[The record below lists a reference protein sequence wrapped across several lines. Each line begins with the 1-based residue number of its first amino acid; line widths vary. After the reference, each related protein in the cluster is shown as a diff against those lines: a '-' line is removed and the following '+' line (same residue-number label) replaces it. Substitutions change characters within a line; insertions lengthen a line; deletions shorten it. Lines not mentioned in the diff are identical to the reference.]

1 MIYDLEKNITLHSY
15 PNELIQCYMNIFN
28 NAKDVLDTI
37 DENDRFIKLTTKVNN
52 DKIIISFQ
60 DSGGGIDDNILEK
73 IFEPYFTTKD
83 KKTGTGLG
91 LHMTYTMVVEGMGG
105 QIEVN
110 NDVFKVENKEYKGA
124 NFSIILPLNE
134 Q

>member
-1 MIYDLEKNITLHSY
+1 
-15 PNELIQCYMNIFN
+15 MNIFN
-28 NAKDVLDTI
+28 NAKDILDTI
-37 DENDRFIKLTTKVNN
+37 NENDRFIKLTSKVNK
-52 DKIIISFQ
+52 DRIIISFQ

-110 NDVFKVENKEYKGA
+110 NDIFQVENKEYKGA
-124 NFSIILPLNE
+124 NFSIILPLK
-134 Q
+134 